1 VTLEFQ
7 REPFRIVQD
16 ARHILI
22 ELRELLATPTPS
34 LLGQCAPLLEQAIQC
49 MREVEQH
56 AGNSGL
62 NRKEELRKELRN
74 LHSDLTIIRKLMDQA
89 SGFYLAWAS
98 LLSVATSGYTPQ
110 GEAAPLTA
118 TSRMSVSG

>member
-1 VTLEFQ
+1 M
-7 REPFRIVQD
+7 VQD

-22 ELRELLATPTPS
+22 QLRELLVTPTPV
-34 LLGQCAPLLEQAIQC
+34 LLAECAPLLEQAIEC
-49 MREVEQH
+49 MREVERH

-62 NRKEELRKELRN
+62 NRKEELRKELGS
-74 LHSDLTIIRKLMDQA
+74 LQGELTTIRKLMDQA

-110 GEAAPLTA
+110 GEAAPLRA
-118 TSRMSVSG
+118 ASRLSVSG